1 MRTTKHSIRWLCW
14 LTALVL
20 VLGLGFSCMP
30 IQAHAVN
37 ASVQAVS
44 NGTLQFNMVY
54 RDDYGNDLV
63 IATGTCF
70 LINENTVVT
79 CAHCCTLT
87 EDDLAIVA
95 EIVGK
100 SVNETHNRLGFTVN
114 TYRDITVKASIM
126 KQSAEM
132 DYAILTL
139 ETSLRDRTPLSLRSR
154 EHPIE
159 QTDEV
164 YAIGFPA
171 QSRWVQDINTFSAD
185 DVTITNGRVAKIGTG
200 DPFVT
205 GTNYDY
211 IQTTCKLTSGISG
224 GPMVDE
230 NGYVVGVCQ
239 GYTGE
244 NSSSDYYY
252 AISIQ
257 QVMATCDTLGISY
270 NIDPDPVPPPPPTSV
285 DTVTPSESSTPTIND
300 TELNRLIELA
310 NGKKAD
316 DFTEDSYKA
325 LQNALTEAKSAV
337 VSNDQTRIDSA
348 VTRLNS
354 AIKNLEE
361 KSGGNKMLLIIII
374 AAAALLIIILVVVIL
389 AVSSKKKK
397 KTPVPAATQAR
408 PMAQQ
413 PMRPNVPTAGPAP
426 TGPSVGGFAPS
437 AMNVAPPARPG
448 TLPLTPEV
456 GATTVLSGAGE
467 TTVLSKKVNGGVL
480 IRRKNGEKIE
490 INNPEFTVGRERR
503 RVVYCIEGNT
513 AIGRQHA
520 KFVVRD
526 GVTYLVDLNAT
537 NGTFLNGV
545 KCTPNAEMPLKNGD
559 TVTLADDDF
568 EYRI

>member
-30 IQAHAVN
+30 IQSHAVN
-37 ASVQAVS
+37 ASVQAVA

-87 EDDLAIVA
+87 EEDLQIVA
-95 EIVGK
+95 EHVGK

-139 ETSLRDRTPLSLRSR
+139 ETSLRDRTPLVLRNR
-154 EHPIE
+154 ETPIE

-164 YAIGFPA
+164 FAIGFPA
-171 QSRWVQDINTFSAD
+171 QSSWVQDINTYSAD

-200 DPFVT
+200 DPFST

-211 IQTTCKLTSGISG
+211 VQTSCKLTSGISG

-239 GYTGE
+239 GSTGE
-244 NSSSDYYY
+244 GSASDYYY

-257 QVMATCDTLGISY
+257 QVMATCDSLGISY
-270 NIDPDPVPPPPPTSV
+270 TMPDEPVPPPPPT
-285 DTVTPSESSTPTIND
+285 ESTDPIQTPTEHDSVNV
-300 TELNRLIELA
+300 TELNRLIEVA
-310 NGKKAD
+310 KGKKAD
-316 DFTEDSYKA
+316 DFSEDSYKA
-325 LQNALTEAKSAV
+325 LQNALTEANSAV
-337 VSNDQTRIDSA
+337 VSSDQSRVDSA
-348 VTRLNS
+348 VRELSN

-361 KSGGNKMLLIIII
+361 KSGGSKMLLIIII

-397 KTPVPAATQAR
+397 KTAAAPAPVPNR
-408 PMAQQ
+408 PMQQ
-413 PMRPNVPTAGPAP
+413 PPVRPNVPTGPAP
-426 TGPSVGGFAPS
+426 TMPPVGGFTPS
-437 AMNVAPPARPG
+437 AMNTPPSRPG

-467 TTVLSKKVNGGVL
+467 TTVLSRKVNGGML